1 MTSMLDTAS
10 APASAAERDLQTAGQ
25 LQRMLLPPPT
35 FGANGWSAVHTYQ
48 PAAVVSGDYLDLV
61 PSGARLYFMVGD
73 VSGKGVSAALLM
85 AQLHAMFRTLIPFQ
99 LPLDDL
105 LARASSLLCASSL
118 PAQYATLVT
127 GYLTTDGGVA
137 LGNAGHPPPLIV
149 GDGGHREVHAT
160 GVPIGM
166 FCQSEFSA
174 THLSL
179 GRDDTLLI
187 YTDGLTEARSA
198 SGDEYGRRVADVARS
213 SADSSLGDLLSAVIS
228 DQAVFRGDIPNAD
241 DMTVLAI
248 RRC

>member
-1 MTSMLDTAS
+1 MTTMLETAS
-10 APASAAERDLQTAGQ
+10 APVSAAERDLQTAGQ
-25 LQRMLLPPPT
+25 LQRMLLPPPM
-35 FGANGWSAVHTYQ
+35 FAANGWAAVYTYQ
-48 PAAVVSGDYLDLV
+48 PAGVVSGDYVDLV
-61 PSGARLYFMVGD
+61 PHGDRLYFMLGD

-99 LPLDDL
+99 LPLDEL

-127 GYLTTDGGVA
+127 GYLTADGHVA
-137 LGNAGHPPPLIV
+137 LGNAGHLPPLIV
-149 GDGGHREVHAT
+149 GDGGQREVRAT

-174 THLSL
+174 TQLSL
-179 GRDDTLLI
+179 GRDQTLLM
-187 YTDGLTEARSA
+187 YTDGLTEARNA
-198 SGDEYGRRVADVARS
+198 SGEEYGLRVADVAHRPAGS
-213 SADSSLGDLLSAVIS
+213 TLSGLLNAVVS
-228 DQAVFRGDIPNAD
+228 DQARFRGDSPNTD